1 MSRAEL
7 DDIDRKIIARLAN
20 DARVSNRKIALEL
33 GLAEGTIRSRIK
45 RLLETKAMRVTA
57 VTNMNQRQSP
67 VLALLWIEVDR
78 ADHIAAVAEQLK
90 AIREITFVATL
101 CGRADILAMT
111 FVADAADLARFL
123 RERVDPI
130 PHIHRV
136 AYGVSQQVVKEDYR
150 WCPIV
155 G

>member
-45 RLLETKAMRVTA
+45 RLLETRAMRITA
-57 VTNMNQRQSP
+57 VTNMNQRRSP
-67 VLALLWIEVDR
+67 VLALLWIEVDK
-78 ADHIAAVAEQLK
+78 AGEIATVAEQLK
-90 AIREITFVATL
+90 SIREITFVATL

-111 FVADAADLARFL
+111 FVADAADLARFM
-123 RERVDPI
+123 RERIDPI

-136 AYGVSQQVVKEDYR
+136 AYGIGQDVVKEDYR